1 MGYMERY
8 EEWLKRLPE
17 DHPFHAELIAIK
29 DNDAEIKDRFYRRSR
44 TASTRRSSSEQQVFA
59 GSSEPERTA

>member
-29 DNDAEIKDRFYRRSR
+29 EGDRVRNSRSSRDLRSR
-44 TASTRRSSSEQQVFA
+44 N
-59 GSSEPERTA
+59 EPHE